1 MCVCVIFV
9 CWCICVLIYF
19 PSCIHLSHLA
29 LVSCLLPLASCL
41 QSTFCQYLLEHCE
54 SIGRSAHLI
63 NLDPAAESFV
73 HPPSKDIRDLISVD
87 EVMEEL
93 QYGPNGG
100 LIYALEYLLGEGAEW
115 LQEDLGE
122 FQDEFLIIDCPGQ
135 IEIYTHFDIMPRI
148 MEFFL
153 RADYRV
159 CAVYLMESQWLD
171 DPAKFFAGI
180 LNATAAMLQL
190 GVPHLSLISKM
201 DLYVDRVLPQSRTE
215 MTPAQLEEEEER
227 ICDVS
232 EETNPLHGFF
242 FPDSGTLADS
252 LAKSP
257 MATGNS
263 KFTALNSAL
272 LQLIEEFN
280 MVSFMPL
287 NVRNES
293 SLAAIL
299 SHIDNATQYAEN
311 LEPKDPYENENDN
324 DNENDDFDDNDN
336 FDNDDDDNY
345 ESNLD
350 NID

>member
-1 MCVCVIFV
+1 M
-9 CWCICVLIYF
+9 
-19 PSCIHLSHLA
+19 
-29 LVSCLLPLASCL
+29 
-41 QSTFCQYLLEHCE
+41 EHCE

-63 NLDPAAESFV
+63 NLDPAAENFV

-100 LIYALEYLLGEGAEW
+100 LIFALEYMLSEGLDW

-135 IEIYTHFDIMPRI
+135 IEIYSHFDIMPRI
-148 MEFFL
+148 IEIFL
-153 RADYRV
+153 RADYRA
-159 CAVYLMESQWLD
+159 CAVYLLESQWMD
-171 DPAKFFAGI
+171 EPSKFFAGI

-190 GVPHLSLISKM
+190 GVPHLNLISKM
-201 DLYVDRVLPQSRTE
+201 DLCIDKHLPLPRSE
-215 MTPAQLEEEEER
+215 MSPSEIEEEEER
-227 ICDVS
+227 ICDVLD
-232 EETNPLHGFF
+232 ETNPLHNFF
-242 FPDSGTLADS
+242 FPNSEVLETCLT
-252 LAKSP
+252 KSSTK
-257 MATGNS
+257 MSS
-263 KFTALNSAL
+263 KFSALNSAL
-272 LQLIEEFN
+272 LQLIEEFD
-280 MVSFMPL
+280 MVNFIPL

-311 LEPKDPYENENDN
+311 LEPKDPVDE
-324 DNENDDFDDNDN
+324 ENDDSYHE
-336 FDNDDDDNY
+336 DDDDDDCEEFYDEEY